1 MFNCSSRVFNCSSRT
16 IKYSSYYLFLQ
27 YLTRHAPKSESLL
40 LRPHEYRRE
49 VQKATNDRSQLEKS
63 IEESGESA
71 PPPLVCAPLRG
82 QVRSTRR
89 AIARRVAVPNAKP
102 DAKKRTRARYFL
114 GRCAG
119 TGKPAASASR
129 ARYKSPPEAFLPPSQ
144 PPSPVPPDIDFGAS
158 EAHHGHY
165 LSVLNY

>member
-1 MFNCSSRVFNCSSRT
+1 LVL
-16 IKYSSYYLFLQ
+16 ILLFGREQTVREFFKLVAQ
-27 YLTRHAPKSESLL
+27 IRWGDPTTYFSKDGDGLTRLAPKLEKSESLL

-49 VQKATNDRSQLEKS
+49 VQKATNDRSQIEKS

-82 QVRSTRR
+82 QVRSTRQ

-102 DAKKRTRARYFL
+102 DAKKKTRARSFL

-129 ARYKSPPEAFLPPSQ
+129 AR
-144 PPSPVPPDIDFGAS
+144 
-158 EAHHGHY
+158 
-165 LSVLNY
+165 

>member
-1 MFNCSSRVFNCSSRT
+1 MGGGDAVGWPLRGSERGGRVGGWAGHRTAARGGRVCVCVCVCMQKHQLASKPQSRT
-16 IKYSSYYLFLQ
+16 VLLLISPSFSVSD
-27 YLTRHAPKSESLL
+27 APCANAQSLL
-40 LRPHEYRRE
+40 LRPHQYRRE
-49 VQKATNDRSQLEKS
+49 VQKATNDRSQIEKS

-102 DAKKRTRARYFL
+102 DAKKKTRARSFL
-114 GRCAG
+114 GRCVG

-129 ARYKSPPEAFLPPSQ
+129 AR
-144 PPSPVPPDIDFGAS
+144 
-158 EAHHGHY
+158 
-165 LSVLNY
+165 